1 MKRLICLALVALASL
16 HGECSYGDELAPAEP
31 TKESLREEDRVGA
44 RSDEY
49 SRVFDRAITC
59 LIQRDSGCFRGLL
72 SQFTISQE
80 TRGPG
85 AVDLI
90 IQDRYIPYFSDFERL
105 TDRVGTVPSY
115 DGVGN
120 TGFAICRSFITSD
133 KKEKFFVLYVV
144 KEKDTYRVGNL
155 LLDTKMEQIVKAKS
169 SQQK

>member
-1 MKRLICLALVALASL
+1 MKRLMCLALVVLAIVG
-16 HGECSYGDELAPAEP
+16 GERAYGDEAPPAEP

-72 SQFTISQE
+72 SEFTISQE

-90 IQDRYIPYFSDFERL
+90 IQDRYIPYFSDFQHL

-115 DGVGN
+115 DAVGN
-120 TGFAICRSFITSD
+120 TGFAICRSFITTD

-144 KEKDTYRVGNL
+144 KEKEKYRVGNL
-155 LLDTKMEQIVKAKS
+155 LLDTKIEQIVKSKG
-169 SQQK
+169 K

>member
-1 MKRLICLALVALASL
+1 MRRLIYLALVVLVGACGDVA
-16 HGECSYGDELAPAEP
+16 YGDEVAKVEP

-59 LIQRDSGCFRGLL
+59 LIQRDAGCFRGLL

-85 AVDLI
+85 AIDLI

-115 DGVGN
+115 DAAGN
-120 TGFAICRSFITSD
+120 TGFAICRGFTTTD

-144 KEKDTYRVGNL
+144 QEKDKYRVGNL
-155 LLDTKMEQIVKAKS
+155 LLDTKMEQIVKGKS
-169 SQQK
+169 K

>member
-1 MKRLICLALVALASL
+1 MKRIGFFALVVMAVTMSKAL
-16 HGECSYGDELAPAEP
+16 CDEQPQAEP

-49 SRVFDRAITC
+49 SRVFDRAVTC
-59 LIQRDSGCFRGLL
+59 LLQRDAGCFRGLL
-72 SQFTISQE
+72 SQFTVSQE

-105 TDRVGTVPSY
+105 TDRVATVPSF
-115 DGVGN
+115 DGAGN
-120 TGFAICRSFITSD
+120 TGFAICRSFITSE

-144 KEKDTYRVGNL
+144 KERENYRVGNL
-155 LLDTKMEQIVKAKS
+155 LLDTKMEQIVSAK
-169 SQQK
+169 KK

>member
-1 MKRLICLALVALASL
+1 MRRLLYVALVVMVSVCGGSAQS
-16 HGECSYGDELAPAEP
+16 DELPRAEP

-59 LIQRDSGCFRGLL
+59 LIQGDAGCFRGML
-72 SQFTISQE
+72 SQFTVSQE

-90 IQDRYIPYFSDFERL
+90 IQDRYVPYFSDFERL

-115 DGVGN
+115 DGAGN
-120 TGFAICRSFITSD
+120 TGFAICRSFMTTD

-144 KEKDTYRVGNL
+144 QEKEKYRVGNL
-155 LLDTKMEQIVKAKS
+155 LLDTKMDQIVKAKS
-169 SQQK
+169 R

>member
-1 MKRLICLALVALASL
+1 MKRLIYLALIVVVGLCGDVA
-16 HGECSYGDELAPAEP
+16 YGDEVPAVEP

-59 LIQRDSGCFRGLL
+59 LIQRDAGCFRGLL
-72 SQFTISQE
+72 SQLTISQE

-90 IQDRYIPYFSDFERL
+90 IQDRYIPYFIDFERL

-115 DGVGN
+115 DGAGN
-120 TGFAICRSFITSD
+120 TGFAICRSFMTTD

-144 KEKDTYRVGNL
+144 KEKDKYRVGNL
-155 LLDTKMEQIVKAKS
+155 LLDTKIDQIVKAKS
-169 SQQK
+169 K